1 VLQHTRRTEDIGI
14 VNEVPSELRSQHQL
28 LALLAAR
35 YGLELTHFQ
44 SHDLPQGWPQ
54 RLHSL
59 EPFGHL
65 QVSLVD
71 AYDVFLS
78 KLFSA
83 RIKDRDDLRMLAPQL
98 DKATIMRR
106 LCDTTHDLLATP
118 DLREKAEQN
127 WYILYGEPL
136 PI

>member
-1 VLQHTRRTEDIGI
+1 MKSRPSY
-14 VNEVPSELRSQHQL
+14 VPSTSSWRCCQSGTDWQ
-28 LALLAAR
+28 
-35 YGLELTHFQ
+35 LTHFQ
-44 SHDLPQGWPQ
+44 AHYLPQGWQQ
-54 RLHSL
+54 RLHSQ
-59 EPFGHL
+59 EPFGRL

-106 LCDTTHDLLATP
+106 LRDTTHELFAAP
-118 DLREKAEQN
+118 GLREKAEQN
-127 WYILYGEPL
+127 WYIIYGEPL
-136 PI
+136 PIC

>member
-1 VLQHTRRTEDIGI
+1 MSV
-14 VNEVPSELRSQHQL
+14 
-28 LALLAAR
+28 R
-35 YGLELTHFQ
+35 YGLKLTHFQ
-44 SHDLPQGWPQ
+44 SHYLPQGWQQ
-54 RLHSL
+54 RLHSQ
-59 EPFGHL
+59 EPFGQP

-98 DKATIMRR
+98 DKATIMCR
-106 LCDTTHDLLATP
+106 LRDTTHDLLVAP
-118 DLREKAEQN
+118 GLHEKAEQN
-127 WYILYGEPL
+127 WYILYGESL